1 MPERLLILAPIKK
14 TKVSAV
20 KLAIIKRCRALAG
33 RMQGV
38 PARMQDTSTDTATAT
53 DIEIYTERERARGR
67 GSGSLARAT
76 LLVVMAQSGHNFN
89 FYERAQEKHKSREG
103 HSSLCPHRSV
113 HILQLFIF
121 RFN

>member
-1 MPERLLILAPIKK
+1 MLILAPIKK

-53 DIEIYTERERARGR
+53 DIEIYRERESERELGQGNFVGR
-67 GSGSLARAT
+67 YGT
-76 LLVVMAQSGHNFN
+76 
-89 FYERAQEKHKSREG
+89 KW
-103 HSSLCPHRSV
+103 P
-113 HILQLFIF
+113 
-121 RFN
+121 